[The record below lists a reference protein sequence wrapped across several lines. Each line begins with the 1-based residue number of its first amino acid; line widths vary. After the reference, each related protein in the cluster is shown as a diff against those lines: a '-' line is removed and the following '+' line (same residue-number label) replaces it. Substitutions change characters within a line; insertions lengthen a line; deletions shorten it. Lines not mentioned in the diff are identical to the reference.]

1 MKYIIKF
8 LKNILKEH
16 KFITYLYVKIFK
28 RKRKQ
33 TWASMKWKD
42 WSGWVMSKINKY
54 CPDAKETLEIGGLGK
69 ELGDFIVLRK
79 FRTLNFPEEDI
90 CKKTSFPAEKFDLVY
105 SKHTFE
111 HLYDPFFASN
121 EIVRILKPGGIV
133 IIITH
138 WAWRYHRAR
147 DFDDYWRFSEPGLK
161 LLFSN
166 LEILESGYDISERRK
181 DCRLDNVPVD
191 KLGGW
196 REHWNVYLIGRKR
209 LKVNK

>member
-1 MKYIIKF
+1 M
-8 LKNILKEH
+8 
-16 KFITYLYVKIFK
+16 YLYVKIFK
-28 RKRKQ
+28 RKREQ
-33 TWASMKWKD
+33 TWTSMNWKD

-54 CPDAKETLEIGGLGK
+54 CPNAKEILEIGGQGNEMGNFIIGK
-69 ELGDFIVLRK
+69 K
-79 FRTLNFPEEDI
+79 FRTLNFPEEDV

-121 EIVRILKPGGIV
+121 EIVRILKPGGTV

-138 WAWRYHRAR
+138 WAWRYHQAR

-196 REHWNVYLIGRKR
+196 REHWNVYLIGRKK
-209 LKVNK
+209 LKVNKRIKLKNKSIY